1 MIKEA
6 ARCSDGEDVNLDID
20 DVIEFI
26 GDAVPPLM
34 PVSTCTRQTTE
45 APCKLPQLV
54 MDMLD
59 KLVQWIKNKKKY
71 EVIFIVPVIEVF
83 Q

>member
-34 PVSTCTRQTTE
+34 PVSTDPMQAATVGDGHVGQVG
-45 APCKLPQLV
+45 A
-54 MDMLD
+54 MD
-59 KLVQWIKNKKKY
+59 KKQEK
-71 EVIFIVPVIEVF
+71 I
-83 Q
+83 